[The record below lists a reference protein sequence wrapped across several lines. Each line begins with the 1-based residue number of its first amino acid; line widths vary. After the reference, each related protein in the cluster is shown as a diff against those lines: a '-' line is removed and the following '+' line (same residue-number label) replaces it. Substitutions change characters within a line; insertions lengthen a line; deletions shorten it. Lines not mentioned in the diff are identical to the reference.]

1 MSKLVSKVTS
11 IALAVSLALSTP
23 MLTGCESTTTNSTT
37 TNRSQL
43 MLTSSEQVMSE
54 AATAY
59 AQVIAEAKAAGKLNT
74 NKQLT
79 NRVKNIGNKLIQKAP
94 LFRADCANWDWE
106 VNVIDSDEL
115 NAWCMAGGKI
125 AVYSGLVETLNL
137 TDDEIATVM
146 GHEIAHALREHI
158 REQQST
164 QMIQDGVLSVAS
176 SLFGL
181 DNTTQQIGQIAANV
195 GLTLPFSRAHET
207 EADAL
212 GLELMYD
219 AGFNP
224 SNASNLWKKM
234 MAQGN
239 ANDGI
244 MVLLST
250 HPGNTDRMQ
259 KLDELAKQLKERGR
273 R

>member
-1 MSKLVSKVTS
+1 MGKLVSSV
-11 IALAVSLALSTP
+11 ALAVSLAITAP
-23 MLTGCESTTTNSTT
+23 MLTGCESTTSNSST

-43 MLTSSEQVMSE
+43 MLTSSEQVMAE
-54 AATAY
+54 AKTAY
-59 AQVIAEAKAAGKLNT
+59 AQVIAEAKAQGKLNT
-74 NKQLT
+74 DPKLT
-79 NRVKNIGNKLIQKAP
+79 ARIKNIGNKLIKKAP
-94 LFRADCANWDWE
+94 LFRADCKNWDWE
-106 VNVIDSDEL
+106 INVIESDEL

-125 AVYSGLVETLNL
+125 AVYSGLVTTLNL

-146 GHEIAHALREHI
+146 GHEIAHALREHV

-164 QMIQDGVLSVAS
+164 QMIQNGVISVAS

-181 DNTTQQIGQIAANV
+181 DDTTVKLGQAAANL
-195 GLTLPFSRAHET
+195 GLTLPFSRAHES

-224 SNASNLWKKM
+224 SNASNLWRKM

-239 ANDGI
+239 ANDGL

-259 KLDELAKQLKERGR
+259 QLDTLAKQLKEQPRK
-273 R
+273 